1 MKRATAVVAALLLG
15 GAALL
20 GLWRSTTP
28 SAPLSLQARV
38 EQVSAGLRCPTCAG
52 ESVAVSQAASARA
65 ARAEVQDQLEAGRS
79 ASQVRAWFAE
89 RYGVWVLLDPPARG
103 AGLPLNVLPVVA
115 VVGGG
120 ALLLAPR
127 RHRSRAAVA
136 LCVAAAGVLGLA
148 SVATTSPADRTRA
161 GAAVPVVAAAA
172 SASAPS
178 SNAPGADAARTAV
191 ALEDAGRLTE
201 AAQAY
206 RSALEAAP
214 GDPTL
219 SVRLGFDLL
228 RSGDA
233 DGAAAAVR
241 PVLQRAPDLAQA
253 VLVLGLA
260 QRATGDPAA
269 TPTLQR
275 FLALAPQDPA
285 AATVQE
291 LLLR

>member
-1 MKRATAVVAALLLG
+1 MKRAAVVVAALLLG

-20 GLWRSTTP
+20 GLWQSTTP

-65 ARAEVQDQLEAGRS
+65 ARAEVQDQLAAGRS
-79 ASQVRAWFAE
+79 AAQVRAWFAE

-136 LCVAAAGVLGLA
+136 LGVAAAGALGVA
-148 SVATTSPADRTRA
+148 SVATTGPADGTRA
-161 GAAVPVVAAAA
+161 GAAVPVIAAAA
-172 SASAPS
+172 SVS
-178 SNAPGADAARTAV
+178 APGADAARTAV

-206 RSALEAAP
+206 RTALEAAP

-219 SVRLGFDLL
+219 SVRLSFALL

-241 PVLQRAPDLAQA
+241 PVLRRAPDFAQA

-260 QRATGDPAA
+260 QRAAGDPAA

-275 FLALAPQDPA
+275 FLALSPQDPA